1 MVWYDD
7 DNVWVICIQWYVQ
20 TVMYKYMYTSVCT
33 SIFLYTVKLW
43 SILYDAHS
51 RIHAMMQWCD
61 DAYYTM
67 HSMMYM
73 YAMLWWTLYDAHS
86 PIPAIH
92 SDLMI

>member
-1 MVWYDD
+1 MWIVYICTIYVWNCDCSYDNECPKMVHEDD
-7 DNVWVICIQWYVQ
+7 
-20 TVMYKYMYTSVCT
+20 
-33 SIFLYTVKLW
+33 
-43 SILYDAHS
+43 
-51 RIHAMMQWCD
+51 AMMQWCD

-73 YAMLWWTLYDAHS
+73 YHMLWWTLYDAHS